1 MKYTGEQFLEYFVF
15 FVDWGFPYM
24 SMVVLVVEFLSE
36 GYENKKCAPK
46 MIFSKIGKI
55 HIIFDIEN

>member
-1 MKYTGEQFLEYFVF
+1 MVIW
-15 FVDWGFPYM
+15 VD
-24 SMVVLVVEFLSE
+24 EFLSE

-55 HIIFDIEN
+55 HTIFDIEN